1 MTIDSTKAIH
11 TWSLFRTLGSFAAP
25 GTMPALEGRT
35 DGAADP
41 VALLDLPALL
51 ASHGFRSAQICHFS
65 LPSTDSG
72 YLADLR
78 GAFADAGVALECFLV
93 DHGDLADPAEGGH
106 WRGWIDDWI
115 RVAEQLG
122 APKVRVSAGD
132 QPPAPDTIE
141 RSAESLRALAAG
153 HDGIRVLV
161 ENWQG
166 LLVDADSTLEL
177 LDRCEGAIGFLADFG
192 NWSGPGKYE
201 DLARV
206 APLAEACQAKAG
218 FTEDGAIDAEDY
230 RSCLRIMSDAGYG
243 GPLSIVVDP
252 QRPDVFARLDEAHAL
267 IRAEA
272 GTA

>member
-1 MTIDSTKAIH
+1 MTPDPTKAIH

-35 DGAADP
+35 DGVADP

-51 ASHGFRSAQICHFS
+51 ASHGFESAQICHFS
-65 LPSTDSG
+65 LPSTDRG
-72 YLADLR
+72 YLDDLR
-78 GAFADAGVALECFLV
+78 SSFTDAGVALECFLV
-93 DHGDLADPAEGGH
+93 DHGDLADPAEGER
-106 WRGWIDDWI
+106 WRAWIDDWI
-115 RVAEQLG
+115 GVAEQLG

-132 QPPAPDTIE
+132 QPPSPETIA
-141 RSAESLRALAAG
+141 RSAASLRALAAD

-166 LLVDADSTLEL
+166 LLLDADSTLEL

-192 NWSGPGKYE
+192 NWTGQHKYA

-218 FTEDGAIDAEDY
+218 FGEDESLDAEDY
-230 RSCLRIMSDAGYG
+230 RACLRLMADAGYA

-252 QRPDVFARLDEAHAL
+252 QRPDVWERLDESHAL

-272 GTA
+272 GAA